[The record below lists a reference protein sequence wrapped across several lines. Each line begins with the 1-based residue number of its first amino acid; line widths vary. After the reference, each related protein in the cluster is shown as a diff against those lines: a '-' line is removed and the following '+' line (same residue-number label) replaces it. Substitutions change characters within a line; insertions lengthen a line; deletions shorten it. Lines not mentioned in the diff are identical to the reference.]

1 MSFSENCERLIDLI
15 SLLRQQKQM
24 ISIYYIMANL
34 EDTHDIWGPHP
45 LQSVTFFTPSQTTL
59 KPLLASPRISSDCSL
74 FEVIRKLVTTSATL
88 QHLVLSAVQE

>member
-34 EDTHDIWGPHP
+34 EDTHDI
-45 LQSVTFFTPSQTTL
+45 
-59 KPLLASPRISSDCSL
+59 
-74 FEVIRKLVTTSATL
+74 
-88 QHLVLSAVQE
+88 

>member
-1 MSFSENCERLIDLI
+1 MRFNKEFECLFGENCERLIDLI

-24 ISIYYIMANL
+24 ISIYYITANL
-34 EDTHDIWGPHP
+34 ENTHDISGLHP

-74 FEVIRKLVTTSATL
+74 FEVIRKLVTTSAT
-88 QHLVLSAVQE
+88 